1 MIYVQMLAQKDE
13 IIASKGEE
21 NSGLKQ
27 ELNEMQEELR
37 ISNQRLEEK
46 GEQILQLPLGT
57 ITSTND

>member
-1 MIYVQMLAQKDE
+1 MIYVQILAQKDE

-37 ISNQRLEEK
+37 ISNQ
-46 GEQILQLPLGT
+46 
-57 ITSTND
+57 